1 MLNNESEETIKKY
14 TDQFLA
20 ESERSAEVFRNGG
33 KFNAAVRKFQNGD
46 NVPNRPDL
54 TADAKAGKGLDAL
67 RSNSIDVKPI
77 SQEKPILN
85 VQTEQPVADDT
96 PSNES
101 FSTPSLVNEAAKRH
115 GVKS

>member
-33 KFNAAVRKFQNGD
+33 KFNAAVRKFNTGG
-46 NVPNRPDL
+46 RPDL
-54 TADAKAGKGLDAL
+54 TADAKAGKGLDFL
-67 RSNSIDVKPI
+67 RSSSIDIKPV